1 MKEEENLDKA
11 DKAVLPLMDNLEK
24 FLTSFSMMRDS
35 VGLHENHVFT
45 LLCHDTLF
53 CMKPT
58 KNNETGRGL
67 SHVQVLGIILFE
79 SLKLQVFTSSMAVSP
94 PPTCPPPPS
103 LLRDCSSVLYG
114 FMEGEVCFKRN
125 LPVF

>member
-11 DKAVLPLMDNLEK
+11 DKAVLPL
-24 FLTSFSMMRDS
+24 MRDS

-94 PPTCPPPPS
+94 PPTCPPPPPP
-103 LLRDCSSVLYG
+103 C
-114 FMEGEVCFKRN
+114 
-125 LPVF
+125 